1 MTVVRTAA
9 RAMLAAIFVSSG
21 ADTVLDPERVAK
33 KAKRVTDK
41 VAPLILQ
48 KTPNAPNDTTSLVR
62 INGAAQVLGGLMML
76 TPAHR
81 LGALTLVGT
90 LVPTTA
96 AGHAFWEIDDAGD
109 RAQQRIHFLKN
120 VAIAGGLIL

>member
-21 ADTVLDPERVAK
+21 AESVLNPERLTG
-33 KAKRVTDK
+33 KAKRVTDR
-41 VAPLILQ
+41 VAPLIEQ
-48 KTPNAPNDTTSLVR
+48 KTPKAPTDTKALVQ

-76 TPAHR
+76 TRAHR
-81 LGALTLVGT
+81 LGALTLAAT

-96 AGHAFWEIDDAGD
+96 AGHAFWEIDEPAD

-120 VAIAGGLIL
+120 VAITGGLI